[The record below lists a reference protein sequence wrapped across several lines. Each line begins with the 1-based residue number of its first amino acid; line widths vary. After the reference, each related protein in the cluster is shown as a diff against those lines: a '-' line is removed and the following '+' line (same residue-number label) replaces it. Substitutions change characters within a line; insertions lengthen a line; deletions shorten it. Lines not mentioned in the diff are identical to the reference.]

1 MSQKIYCIA
10 MFQPKAGK
18 LDELFKVLQAL
29 EPNSQREDGCIQY
42 LVTRHVKNDFAQGS
56 SFPIVFNEVWRDKAA
71 FEAHC
76 VRQEIVAFFD
86 THCAAQTGLV
96 ENYNVCIY
104 SDQPEN
110 YDAPLL

>member
-10 MFQPKAGK
+10 MFKPKAGK
-18 LDELFKVLQAL
+18 TNELFKILQAL

-42 LVTRHVKNDFAQGS
+42 LVTRHIENDFAQGTS
-56 SFPIVFNEVWRDKAA
+56 YPLVFNEVWRDQAA

-76 VRQEIVAFFD
+76 QRKEIVDFF
-86 THCAAQTGLV
+86 QTQCVSENGLV
-96 ENYNVCIY
+96 EAHNVCVY

-110 YDAPLL
+110 FDAPVL